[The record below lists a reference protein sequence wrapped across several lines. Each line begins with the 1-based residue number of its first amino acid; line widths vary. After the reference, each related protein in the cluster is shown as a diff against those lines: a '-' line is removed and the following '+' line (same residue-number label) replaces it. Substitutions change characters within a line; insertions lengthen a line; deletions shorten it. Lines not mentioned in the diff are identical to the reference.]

1 MVGRF
6 LRYLIPLAVLGY
18 VVLLLFSV
26 VFGEGAVLIGA
37 IVAVAALAALLICVL
52 ERLAEVEQKLDR
64 LTREHTS
71 DRMRED

>member
-1 MVGRF
+1 MK
-6 LRYLIPLAVLGY
+6 PLKSAAVL
-18 VVLLLFSV
+18 F
-26 VFGEGAVLIGA
+26 
-37 IVAVAALAALLICVL
+37 LAALLICVL